1 MPRGKQYNEELLVE
15 YLGRY
20 KSAVGKRG
28 RGNAIRWFMEFTGT
42 SWSTANFVILKLTRG
57 DRVADIAQGKQNR
70 KPRKNDL
77 NRECE
82 RRDALI
88 VHGIKS
94 RPGKDKKWIPT
105 DRALE
110 IAEDMGLLPPGKYTR
125 STMDRILNKYELN
138 YRSAGIENMAYRL
151 TADYPGH
158 VFMVDATTMD
168 QYYMRLDMT
177 VARYNAPR
185 GDQHLDD
192 YLRKNE
198 LVKIWVYYL
207 VDMYSKAFLPFP
219 VVPFRKNFD
228 SKNGGENADDWLDA
242 LSFFFLPKRG
252 LPSPLD
258 SRPHP
263 LAGCPVE
270 GIPTILMC
278 DMGSGIGKSNRVN
291 SMCLH
296 LGITIKTHMPGK
308 PSSKG
313 GVESRIGAFKRRFE
327 SQLNDVVIR
336 DINQL
341 VYFYQASAN
350 WWNQKQCYY
359 DRWMKGVAA
368 HPIIRISTDNLQ
380 DAMVSHISR
389 TVNGFGCVQIDGEDW
404 FITPDGKYR
413 ETKATIY
420 RPPARSGDPRYIAEL
435 YDGTVVECKN
445 GVPEHGF
452 EKIKTYKKTDGERN
466 REEGRQIARSIN
478 RMMRF
483 DDILPRQE
491 DANIV
496 RMPSP
501 ARSIETHSPIAP
513 ESFDTIEHAWRW
525 ILNQTGLFREE
536 ISESVSQTINNLFE
550 IALQQS
556 GSIPS
561 DVVIVCTN
569 LINQNKKT
577 QQGVNES

>member
-1 MPRGKQYNEELLVE
+1 MPRGKRYNEELLVE
-15 YLGRY
+15 YLRRH
-20 KSAVGKRG
+20 KSAAGKTG
-28 RGNAIRWFMEFTGT
+28 RGDSIRWFMDATGC
-42 SWSTANFVILKLTRG
+42 SWSTANTVIKKLMRG
-57 DRVADIAQGKQNR
+57 ERAVDIAQGKQTR
-70 KPRKNDL
+70 KPRKKEL
-77 NRECE
+77 ERALE
-82 RRDALI
+82 RREALI

-110 IAEDMGLLPPGKYTR
+110 IAEDMGLIPHGKYTR
-125 STMDRILNKYELN
+125 STMDRIIKKYELK
-138 YRSAGIENMAYRL
+138 YRSAGIEPMAHRI

-168 QYYMRLDMT
+168 QYYIRLDMT

-207 VDMYSKAFLPFP
+207 VDMNSKAFLPFP
-219 VVPFRKNFD
+219 VVPLRKSAD

-263 LAGCPVE
+263 LADCPVE

-278 DMGSGIGKSNRVN
+278 DMGSGIGKSSRVN

-341 VYFYQASAN
+341 VYFYQASAH
-350 WWNQKQCYY
+350 WWNQKQGYY
-359 DRWMKGVAA
+359 GKWMKGVAS
-368 HPIIRISTDNLQ
+368 HPVIRATSENIQ

-404 FITPDGKYR
+404 FVTPDGKYR
-413 ETKATIY
+413 ETKATVY
-420 RPPARSGDPRYIAEL
+420 RPPSRCGELRYIAEL
-435 YDGTVVECKN
+435 CDGSVVECAN

-452 EKIKTYKKTDGERN
+452 DSIKTYRKTDGERN

-478 RMMRF
+478 RMMTF
-483 DDILPRQE
+483 DDILPRPDE
-491 DANIV
+491 TNVV

-501 ARSIETHSPIAP
+501 ARSIETHSPVAP
-513 ESFDTIEHAWRW
+513 ETFDSIERAWRW
-525 ILNQTGLFREE
+525 ILNQTGLFKEQ
-536 ISESVSQTINNLFE
+536 ISEKDREMIQLVFE
-550 IALQQS
+550 KAIEQED
-556 GSIPS
+556 SIPS
-561 DVVIVCTN
+561 DVVITLAN
-569 LINQNKKT
+569 FINKDKNKK
-577 QQGVNES
+577 GVIQL